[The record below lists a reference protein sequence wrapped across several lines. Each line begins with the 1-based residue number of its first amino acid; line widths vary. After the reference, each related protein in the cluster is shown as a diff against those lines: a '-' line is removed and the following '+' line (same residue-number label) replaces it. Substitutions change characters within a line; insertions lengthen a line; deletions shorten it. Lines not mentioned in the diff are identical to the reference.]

1 MGSIPILLQLFSRPL
16 GKNIHTS
23 DDNKF
28 TGVTKMTASPE
39 IWKGIYIFGFV
50 CLLSMAFGVW
60 LAL

>member
-1 MGSIPILLQLFSRPL
+1 MGSIPILLQLFSPPAR
-16 GKNIHTS
+16 KKHTYCN
-23 DDNKF
+23 DNEF